1 MVRKMFA
8 CSLLAAGRWL
18 LVSGLLLL
26 FLACGLLP
34 APTPTP
40 TPTATPTLL
49 PTPTPE
55 PPDTGWLEA
64 EDGAEIRRMRVTL
77 EGGGVERVTMVR
89 LDPERVRFRVL
100 YTPGE
105 GRRVS
110 EWVSSLRADGPS
122 PLLVVNGG
130 YFTPEY
136 AATGLLV
143 SHGRVY
149 GTSYAGFGG
158 MFAVLPGGRVE
169 VRWLVARPYDPTEV
183 LVEAVQSFP
192 VLVRPGGVLGFPPDA
207 DDGRAA
213 RRTVV
218 AQDRRGRV
226 LFLVAPDGFF
236 SLHGLARWLLESDLD
251 LDVAL
256 NLDGGQSTGLYFG
269 AGERTVQIDSGVPV
283 PAVIVAER

>member
-1 MVRKMFA
+1 MPHRIIIWV
-8 CSLLAAGRWL
+8 
-18 LVSGLLLL
+18 VPLLL
-26 FLACGLLP
+26 FLSLACGLLP

-40 TPTATPTLL
+40 TPTATPTPL
-49 PTPTPE
+49 PSPTPE
-55 PPDTGWLEA
+55 PSDTGWLEA
-64 EDGAEIRRMRVTL
+64 GDGAEIRRMRVTL
-77 EGGGVERVTMVR
+77 TGEGVERVTLVR
-89 LDPERVRFRVL
+89 LDPARVRFRVL

-110 EWVSSLRADGPS
+110 EWVSRLRAAGES

-136 AATGLLV
+136 LATGLLV
-143 SHGRVY
+143 SSGRAY

-158 MFAVLPGGRVE
+158 MFAVLPGNRVE

-207 DDGRAA
+207 DDGRTA

-218 AQDRRGRV
+218 AQDREGRV
-226 LFLVAPDGFF
+226 LFIIAQDGLF
-236 SLHGLARWLLESDLD
+236 SLHALARWLLGSDLD
-251 LDVAL
+251 VDVAL
-256 NLDGGQSTGLYFG
+256 NLDGGQSTGMYFRADG
-269 AGERTVQIDSGVPV
+269 VTVEIDSGVSV

>member
-1 MVRKMFA
+1 MKYRLTLWITTL
-8 CSLLAAGRWL
+8 SL
-18 LVSGLLLL
+18 VL

-40 TPTATPTLL
+40 TPTPTATPTLP
-49 PTPTPE
+49 PTATPE

-64 EDGAEIRRMRVTL
+64 GDGAEIRRMRVAL
-77 EGGGVERVTMVR
+77 EGGWTERVTLVR
-89 LDPERVRFRVL
+89 LDPARVRFRVL

-110 EWVSSLRADGPS
+110 EWVSSLRAAGES

-130 YFTPEY
+130 YFTPEHL
-136 AATGLLV
+136 ATGLLV

-149 GTSYAGFGG
+149 GTSYSGFGG

-207 DDGRAA
+207 DDGRTA

-218 AQDRRGRV
+218 AQDRSGRI
-226 LFLVAPDGFF
+226 LFIAARDSFF
-236 SLHGLARWLLESDLD
+236 SLHALARWLLGSDLD
-251 LDVAL
+251 VDVAL
-256 NLDGGQSTGLYFG
+256 NLDGGQSTGMYFRADG
-269 AGERTVQIDSGVPV
+269 TVVEIDSGVTV